1 VQNRTGLGNGGG
13 GEEKKK
19 EERRQCAVLVSSP
32 TTQETNHLFALLCF
46 AFLSLQA
53 KPTNQPSQSPP
64 VPTQVGGTKN
74 LIN

>member
-32 TTQETNHLFALLCF
+32 TTQETNHLFALLRFALLCF
-46 AFLSLQA
+46 PSKQSQLTNPA
-53 KPTNQPSQSPP
+53 KAPLYLPKRGVLKT
-64 VPTQVGGTKN
+64 
-74 LIN
+74 

>member
-46 AFLSLQA
+46 PFLSF
-53 KPTNQPSQSPP
+53 PFPPS
-64 VPTQVGGTKN
+64 KAN
-74 LIN
+74 